1 MENNNNF
8 CVLYFFLIDIYNFY
22 ETEIFDILSGTGS
35 SNLVVIWRPPKNQE

>member
-22 ETEIFDILSGTGS
+22 DTEIVDILLETGS
-35 SNLVVIWRPPKNQE
+35 SNLVVI